1 MVTDLV
7 LKLLTFTDPSKD
19 EFTSTCLNISTINE
33 KIFFKMINHSLQR
46 KYFDSSKIAFDKECA
61 F

>member
-19 EFTSTCLNISTINE
+19 EFTSICLNISINE
-33 KIFFKMINHSLQR
+33 KMINHSLQR